1 MRRRKSIN
9 KFAYTEIEYNTK
21 PMSAKGKKAAAF
33 ILSTAMHASMLTSM
47 LAGNIHDKVRFD
59 DGPREEISDD
69 EKT

>member
-21 PMSAKGKKAAAF
+21 PMSAKGRKAAAW
-33 ILSTAMHASMLTSM
+33 ILSTAMHASMLS
-47 LAGNIHDKVRFD
+47 GNIHDKVRFD

-69 EKT
+69 EKA

>member
-33 ILSTAMHASMLTSM
+33 ILSTAMAMQASVLS
-47 LAGNIHDKVRFD
+47 GNIYDKVRFD
-59 DGPREEISDD
+59 DGPMEEKSDD
-69 EKT
+69 ERA